1 MTSRVLGVDA
11 CKKGW
16 IGIAGDLRAYFAV
29 TIGELVERAE
39 ADGSL
44 AVVGIDIPI
53 GLPVSAA
60 READVLARRVVG
72 RRASS
77 VFATPVRASLE
88 AATHAEASAL
98 NVAATG
104 KGVSQQAFALAKRI
118 LEVDAWAPD
127 AQCAVIEVHPEVCFA
142 TMAGRPLSHA
152 KSTWAGGEER
162 RQLLAGVGMGV
173 VGDIGLAGEVAGVDD
188 VLDAAAA
195 AWSAG
200 RYAEGRAR
208 AYPNPPETFADGSSA
223 AIWA

>member
-1 MTSRVLGVDA
+1 MTSRVLGVGA

-16 IGIAGDLRAYFAV
+16 IGIAGDLRAYFGE
-29 TIGELVERAE
+29 TIDELVERAE
-39 ADGSL
+39 VDGEL

-53 GLPVSAA
+53 GLPVSRP

-72 RRASS
+72 KRASS
-77 VFATPVRASLE
+77 VFATPVRAALE

-98 NVAATG
+98 NLEATG

-127 AQCAVIEVHPEVCFA
+127 AHCAVIEVHPEVCFA
-142 TMAGRPLSHA
+142 TMAGRPLSHS

-162 RQLLAGVGMGV
+162 RRLLASAGMSV
-173 VGDIGLAGEVAGVDD
+173 AGDIGTAGEVSGVDD

-195 AWSAG
+195 AWTAG

-208 AYPNPPETFADGSSA
+208 AYPVPPEVFADGSSA

>member
-39 ADGSL
+39 VDGSL

-53 GLPVSAA
+53 GFPVSAA

-77 VFATPVRASLE
+77 VFATPVRAALE
-88 AATHAEASAL
+88 APTHAEATAL
-98 NVAATG
+98 NVEATG

-118 LEVDAWAPD
+118 LEVDAWVPGAR
-127 AQCAVIEVHPEVCFA
+127 CAVIEVHPEVCFA

-162 RQLLAGVGMGV
+162 RRLLAGVGMSV

-200 RYAEGRAR
+200 RYAAGRAR

>member
-11 CKKGW
+11 CRKGW

-39 ADGSL
+39 VDGSL

-53 GLPVSAA
+53 GLPERGA

-77 VFATPVRASLE
+77 VFATPVRAALE
-88 AATHAEASAL
+88 AATHAEATAL
-98 NVAATG
+98 NVVATG

-118 LEVDAWAPD
+118 LEVDAWAPGAD
-127 AQCAVIEVHPEVCFA
+127 CAVIEVHPEVCFA
-142 TMAGRPLSHA
+142 TMAGRPLLHA

-162 RQLLAGVGMGV
+162 RRLLAGVGMSV

-200 RYAEGRAR
+200 RYADGRAR
-208 AYPNPPETFADGSSA
+208 AYPNPPEMFPDGSSA

>member
-1 MTSRVLGVDA
+1 MLGVDA

-39 ADGSL
+39 VDGSV

-53 GLPVSAA
+53 GLPERGA

-77 VFATPVRASLE
+77 VFATPVRAALE
-88 AATHAEASAL
+88 AVTHAEATAL
-98 NVAATG
+98 NVVATG
-104 KGVSQQAFALAKRI
+104 KGVSQQAFALAQRI
-118 LEVDAWAPD
+118 LEVDAWVPGAR
-127 AQCAVIEVHPEVCFA
+127 CGVIEVHPEVCFA
-142 TMAGRPLSHA
+142 TMAGRPLSHP

-162 RQLLAGVGMGV
+162 RRLLANAGMGV

-200 RYAEGRAR
+200 RYADGRAH
-208 AYPNPPETFADGSSA
+208 AHPNPPETFADGSSA